1 MKRSLFIALLCAA
14 AQLIWAD
21 PTIVTTDADL
31 RAAVQTNNADIR
43 VDADI
48 DLSNSTLSIES
59 GLTVTIDLNGHKL
72 DRKLTKRGEGGG
84 QVITVRQGAT
94 LNLSNGTLAGGWG
107 GNAGGLSNESGTV
120 NLTDVTITG
129 CTGVNAGGGICNL
142 GGTLTMTGG
151 AITNNISQDDKV
163 HSSDHTGGGGLFN
176 EEGATATLTNVTISG
191 NTAAIYGGGGIC
203 NYGTLSLNGCA
214 IQGNRANTNGG
225 AIWEEGTLN
234 IQGANLISANKGGTA
249 SDGID
254 DDIYLWTDRLIHVTG
269 SLEGSVIR
277 VHMKQPGVFTD
288 GYSTYNNG
296 VNPATIFT
304 SEVPTAI
311 TVVLDGDE
319 AKFASALPE
328 GTVYYIERSWDEA
341 NKKVTSEIKTLPSG
355 MYTVMTGGDDISIT
369 PGYYV
374 VNSNIER
381 DDIIL
386 SSGGEYHLILCD
398 GCQVKAD
405 IVNVAPGKTLYVYGQ
420 AANTGRLYIPYGND
434 DEGEREAC
442 IGGRRNESCGTVII
456 HGGDVYAEG
465 RYGAATIGGGM
476 GGNGGTVTIFGGTVY
491 AKGGGSY
498 EACGAGIGSG
508 YMGDGGTVTIYGGKV
523 TAETPWGGAGIGAG
537 SNHDSGGGAG
547 PFAPRRIIKRALQ
560 DDVHPHNGGTVN
572 IYGGEV
578 YAYAG
583 AGAAG
588 IGGGDN
594 AGGANVTINGGIV
607 KAYGGENG
615 AGIGTG
621 HEYGDIRYNGK
632 LTVNGGEV
640 YAYGGDDAAGI
651 GGGYDA
657 SGSEVIINGG
667 YVYAKGAGNGAGI
680 GSGCESIY
688 KGGLQGGKLTV
699 NGGEVYAYGGVDAAG
714 IGGGEDADGGTVI
727 ITGGYVLAQGNDW
740 GAGIGGGQDGDGGKV
755 TITGGTVIA
764 KAGRNETECRAIGP
778 GEGCDVYGSLTL
790 GDDMMVTSE
799 RKFTAPER
807 KNACWYRT
815 QVRVEPCDHEGAT
828 YTVDGTTATDHHI
841 SHCSY
846 CLHSDT
852 ALHTFDGH
860 GVCTVC
866 GVHGEVKAVVMW
878 LPKAPFDGQTY
889 GPTSTHSVVP
899 NTRYTLPLPSIQVP
913 GYQFIG
919 WEATNEPSGISYTSP
934 YTTDTATLYP
944 TGSRYTISE
953 DIDFVARYKVSDITL
968 YDDVSNSDALAEFND
983 MTVNSATLS
992 GRTLTKDN
1000 TWQTLA
1006 LPFALDAEAL
1016 ASSPL
1021 AGCEL
1026 KQLDLEG
1033 YYDAQYNRYAER
1045 AEGRD
1050 STHYDL
1056 VTNTLYLYFKD
1067 ATAVEAGKPYVVR
1080 WASPSTLNSQP
1091 STIED
1096 PVFANVTIT
1105 NQSASVYAPHC
1116 TLVSLYNPKTFAN
1129 EEPNVVYMGANSAF
1143 LQPDGTE
1150 TVTIGSFRG
1159 YVKLSKFYV
1168 LQAAADPLT
1177 IITNLDGAVV
1187 PTDVENVNLQSEII
1201 NHKFIKNGMLFIH
1214 RDGKTYTVTGR
1225 TTND

>member
-1 MKRSLFIALLCAA
+1 MKKSLFIALLCAV
-14 AQLIWAD
+14 AQLMWAD

-31 RAAVQTNNADIR
+31 RAAIQTNNANIR

-48 DLSNSTLSIES
+48 DLSNSTLSIDKN
-59 GLTVTIDLNGHKL
+59 LTVTIDLNGHKL

-84 QVITVRQGAT
+84 QVITVREGAT

-120 NLTDVTITG
+120 NMTDVTITG
-129 CTGVNAGGGICNL
+129 CTGVNRGGGICNF
-142 GGTLTMTGG
+142 GTLTMTGG
-151 AITNNISQDDKV
+151 AISNNLSQDDKV
-163 HSSDHTGGGGLFN
+163 HSFDHTGGGGLFN

-191 NTAAIYGGGGIC
+191 NTAAICGGGGIC
-203 NYGTLSLNGCA
+203 NYGTLTINGCA
-214 IQGNRANTNGG
+214 IQGNKANTYGG

-249 SDGID
+249 SDGIE
-254 DDIYLWTDRLIHVTG
+254 DDIYLFTDRLIHVTG
-269 SLEGSVIR
+269 SLSGSVIR
-277 VHMKQPGVFTD
+277 LHMKKPGVFTE
-288 GYSTYNNG
+288 GYSTHNSG

-311 TVVLDGDE
+311 TVVLDGNE

-341 NKKVTSEIKTLPSG
+341 NKKVTTEIKTLPSG
-355 MYTVMTGGDDISIT
+355 MYTALTGGDDISLT

-381 DDIIL
+381 DDIVL
-386 SSGGEYHLILCD
+386 SSDGDYYLILCD

-405 IVNVAPGKTLYVYGQ
+405 IVNVTPGKTLYVYGQ

-434 DEGEREAC
+434 DEFEREAC
-442 IGGRRNESCGTVII
+442 IGGRSNESCGTVII

-476 GGNGGTVTIFGGTVY
+476 GGNGGTITIYGGTVY
-491 AKGGGSY
+491 AKGGGSAK
-498 EACGAGIGSG
+498 ACGAGIGSG

-537 SNHDSGGGAG
+537 CNHDTGGGASG
-547 PFAPRRIIKRALQ
+547 PFAPRRIKRILH
-560 DDVHPHNGGTVN
+560 DDVDPRNGGTVTVN
-572 IYGGEV
+572 GGEV

-588 IGGGDN
+588 IGGGEN

-621 HEYGDIRYNGK
+621 YDHDNIRYNGK

-651 GGGYDA
+651 GGGYNA
-657 SGSEVIINGG
+657 SGSDVTINGG
-667 YVYAKGAGNGAGI
+667 YVYAKGDGNGAGI
-680 GSGCESIY
+680 GSGSEGIF
-688 KGGLQGGKLTV
+688 KGGLQGGTLTV
-699 NGGEVYAYGGVDAAG
+699 NGGEAYAYGGTDAAG
-714 IGGGEDADGGTVI
+714 IGGGEDADGGKVT

-778 GEGCDVYGSLTL
+778 GEGCDVYGSLSL
-790 GDDMMVTSE
+790 GDDLMVTSE
-799 RKFTAPER
+799 RKFSAAER

-815 QVRVEPCDHEGAT
+815 QVRVEPCDHEGST
-828 YTVDGTTATDHHI
+828 YTVDGITAADHHI

-852 ALHTFDGH
+852 ALHSFDGH

-866 GVHGEVKAVVMW
+866 GVKGEVKAVIMW
-878 LPKAPFDGQTY
+878 LPKAPYDGKTY

-899 NTRYTLPLPSIQVP
+899 NTNYLLPLASVQIP
-913 GYQFIG
+913 GYKFIG
-919 WEATNEPSGISYTSP
+919 WEATTEPSGISYESP
-934 YTTDTATLYP
+934 YTTATATLYP
-944 TGSRYTISE
+944 AGNRYTVTE
-953 DIDFVARYKVSDITL
+953 DIEFVARYKVTDITL
-968 YDDVSNSDALAEFND
+968 YDDASNTETLAEFND
-983 MTVNSATLS
+983 HTVNSVTLS
-992 GRTLTKDN
+992 GRTLAKDN
-1000 TWQTLA
+1000 TWQTLC
-1006 LPFALDAEAL
+1006 LPFALNAEAL
-1016 ASSPL
+1016 AASPL
-1021 AGCEL
+1021 TGCEL
-1026 KQLDLEG
+1026 KELDLEG
-1033 YYDAQYNRYAER
+1033 EYVGNKT
-1045 AEGRD
+1045 G
-1050 STHYDL
+1050 YDL
-1056 VTNTLYLYFKD
+1056 STNTLYLYFKD
-1067 ATAVEAGKPYVVR
+1067 ATEIEAGKPYVIR
-1080 WASPSTLNSQP
+1080 WASGENIL
-1091 STIED
+1091 D
-1096 PVFANVTIT
+1096 PVFSNVTIT

-1116 TLVSLYNPKTFAN
+1116 IFVSLYDPKSFTA
-1129 EEPNVVYMGANSAF
+1129 EDRNVVFLGANNTFS
-1143 LQPDGTE
+1143 QPERAENVGA
-1150 TVTIGSFRG
+1150 FRG
-1159 YVKLSKFYV
+1159 YFRLMKFALMLSESS
-1168 LQAAADPLT
+1168 APLT
-1177 IITNLDGAVV
+1177 IVTNLDGAVI
-1187 PTDVENVNLQSEII
+1187 PTGVESQVRPASAISTQKILR
-1201 NHKFIKNGMLFIH
+1201 NGILFIN
-1214 RDGKTYTVTGR
+1214 RDGKTYTVTGTEVR
-1225 TTND
+1225 

>member
-1 MKRSLFIALLCAA
+1 MKKSLFIALLCAV
-14 AQLIWAD
+14 AQLMWAD

-31 RAAVQTNNADIR
+31 RAAIQTNNANIR

-48 DLSNSTLSIES
+48 NLSNSTLSIDKN
-59 GLTVTIDLNGHKL
+59 LTVTIDLNGHKL

-84 QVITVRQGAT
+84 QVITVREGAT

-120 NLTDVTITG
+120 NMTDVTITG
-129 CTGVNAGGGICNL
+129 CTGVNRGGGICNF
-142 GGTLTMTGG
+142 GTLTMTGG

-191 NTAAIYGGGGIC
+191 NTAAICGGGGIC
-203 NYGTLSLNGCA
+203 NYGTLTINGCA
-214 IQGNRANTNGG
+214 IQGNKANTNGG

-234 IQGANLISANKGGTA
+234 MQGANLISANKGGTA
-249 SDGID
+249 SDGIE
-254 DDIYLWTDRLIHVTG
+254 DDIYLFTDRLIHVTG
-269 SLEGSVIR
+269 SLSGSVIR
-277 VHMKQPGVFTD
+277 LHMKQPGVFTD

-296 VNPATIFT
+296 VKPATIFT
-304 SEVPTAI
+304 SEVPSAVAVI
-311 TVVLDGDE
+311 LDGDE

-341 NKKVTSEIKTLPSG
+341 NKKVKTEIKTLPNG
-355 MYTVMTGGDDISIT
+355 MYTVLTGGDDISLT

-386 SSGGEYHLILCD
+386 GSDGDYYLIICD

-405 IVNVAPGKTLYVYGQ
+405 IINVTPGKTLYVYGQ

-434 DEGEREAC
+434 DEFEREAC
-442 IGGRRNESCGTVII
+442 IGGRSNESCGTVII

-476 GGNGGTVTIFGGTVY
+476 GGNGGTITIYGGTVY
-491 AKGGGSY
+491 AKGGGSAK
-498 EACGAGIGSG
+498 ACGAGIGSG

-537 SNHDSGGGAG
+537 CNHDTGGGASG
-547 PFAPRRIIKRALQ
+547 PFAPRRIKRILH
-560 DDVHPHNGGTVN
+560 DDVDPRNGGTVTVN
-572 IYGGEV
+572 GGEV

-588 IGGGDN
+588 IGGGEN

-621 HEYGDIRYNGK
+621 YDHGNIRNNGK
-632 LTVNGGEV
+632 LTVNGGEI

-651 GGGYDA
+651 GGGYNA
-657 SGSEVIINGG
+657 SGSDVTINGG
-667 YVYAKGAGNGAGI
+667 YVYAKGDGNGAGI
-680 GSGCESIY
+680 GSGSEGIF
-688 KGGLQGGKLTV
+688 KGGLQGGTLTV
-699 NGGEVYAYGGVDAAG
+699 NGGEVYAYGGTDAAG
-714 IGGGEDADGGTVI
+714 IGGGEDADGGKVT
-727 ITGGYVLAQGNDW
+727 ITGGYVLAQGSDW

-764 KAGRNETECRAIGP
+764 KAGRNETGCRAIGP
-778 GEGCDVYGSLTL
+778 GEGCDVYGSLSL
-790 GDDMMVTSE
+790 GDDLMVTSE
-799 RKFTAPER
+799 RKFTAAER

-828 YTVDGTTATDHHI
+828 YTVDGITAADHHI

-852 ALHTFDGH
+852 ALHSFDGH

-866 GVHGEVKAVVMW
+866 GVKGEVKAVIMW
-878 LPKAPFDGQTY
+878 LPKAPYDGKTY

-899 NTRYTLPLPSIQVP
+899 NTNYLLPLASVQIP
-913 GYQFIG
+913 GYKFIG
-919 WEATNEPSGISYTSP
+919 WEATTEPSGISYESP
-934 YTTDTATLYP
+934 YTTATATLYP
-944 TGSRYTISE
+944 AGDRYTVTE
-953 DIDFVARYKVSDITL
+953 DIEFVARYKVSDITL
-968 YDDVSNSDALAEFND
+968 YDDASNTETLAEFND
-983 MTVNSATLS
+983 HTVNSVTLS
-992 GRTLTKDN
+992 GRTLAKDN
-1000 TWQTLA
+1000 TWQTLC
-1006 LPFALDAEAL
+1006 LPFALNAEAL
-1016 ASSPL
+1016 AASPL

-1026 KQLDLEG
+1026 KELDLEG
-1033 YYDAQYNRYAER
+1033 EY
-1045 AEGRD
+1045 EGNK
-1050 STHYDL
+1050 TGYDL
-1056 VTNTLYLYFKD
+1056 STNTLYLYFKD
-1067 ATAVEAGKPYVVR
+1067 ATEIEAGKPYVIR
-1080 WASPSTLNSQP
+1080 WASGENIL
-1091 STIED
+1091 D
-1096 PVFANVTIT
+1096 PVFSKVTIT

-1116 TLVSLYNPKTFAN
+1116 IFVSLYDPKSFTA
-1129 EEPNVVYMGANSAF
+1129 EDRNVVFLGANNTFS
-1143 LQPDGTE
+1143 QPERAENVGA
-1150 TVTIGSFRG
+1150 FRG
-1159 YVKLSKFYV
+1159 YFRLMKFALMLSESS
-1168 LQAAADPLT
+1168 APLK
-1177 IITNLDGAVV
+1177 IVTNLDGAVI
-1187 PTDVENVNLQSEII
+1187 PTGVESQVRPASAISTQKILR
-1201 NHKFIKNGMLFIH
+1201 NGILFIN
-1214 RDGKTYTVTGR
+1214 RDGKTYTVTGTEVR
-1225 TTND
+1225 

>member
-1 MKRSLFIALLCAA
+1 MKKSFLFVLLCAV
-14 AQLIWAD
+14 AQWVWSQN

-151 AITNNISQDDKV
+151 AITNNISKDDKV

-191 NTAAIYGGGGIC
+191 NTAAIWGGGGIC
-203 NYGTLSLNGCA
+203 NYGTLTLNGCA
-214 IQGNRANTNGG
+214 IQGNKANSNGG

-234 IQGANLISANKGGTA
+234 LQGANLISANKGGTA

-296 VNPATIFT
+296 VNPATLFT

-328 GTVYYIERSWDEA
+328 GTVYYIERSWDEV
-341 NKKVTSEIKTLPSG
+341 NKKVKTEIKTLQSS
-355 MYTVMTGGDDISIT
+355 MYTVMTGGDDISID

-405 IVNVAPGKTLYVYGQ
+405 IVHVTPGKTLYVYGQ
-420 AANTGRLYIPYGND
+420 AANTGRLYIPSGSD
-434 DEGEREAC
+434 DEFEREAC
-442 IGGRRNESCGTVII
+442 IGGRRDESCGTVII

-476 GGNGGTVTIFGGTVY
+476 GGNGGTITIYGGTVY
-491 AKGGGSY
+491 AKGGGSTQ
-498 EACGAGIGSG
+498 ACGAGIGSG

-523 TAETPWGGAGIGAG
+523 KAETPWGGAGIGAG
-537 SNHDSGGGAG
+537 NNHDSGGGTG
-547 PFAPRRIIKRALQ
+547 PFAPARRIKRTLR
-560 DDVHPHNGGTVN
+560 DDVDPRYGGTVN
-572 IYGGEV
+572 IYGGYIE
-578 YAYAG
+578 ARSG
-583 AGAAG
+583 SDGAG

-607 KAYGGENG
+607 KAYGGENA

-621 HEYGDIRYNGK
+621 HERGSDIRYNGK

-688 KGGLQGGKLTV
+688 AGGLQGGKLTV
-699 NGGEVYAYGGVDAAG
+699 NGGHVEAYGGVDAAG

-740 GAGIGGGQDGDGGKV
+740 GAGIGGGQDGDGGNV

-799 RKFTAPER
+799 RKFTAAER

-815 QVRVEPCDHEGAT
+815 QVRVEPCDHSDVT
-828 YTVDGTTATDHHI
+828 YTIDGTGIHDHHI
-841 SHCSY
+841 SHCPY
-846 CLHSDT
+846 CLHTDT
-852 ALHTFDGH
+852 AEHTFDEH

-866 GVHGEVKAVVMW
+866 GAHTSAFEAKIYMPVAQPTGS
-878 LPKAPFDGQTY
+878 FDGQTY
-889 GPTSTHSVVP
+889 SKNATHLVVP
-899 NTRYTLPLPSIQVP
+899 DSAFRLPMATLKVP
-913 GYQFIG
+913 GLTFVG
-919 WEATNEPSGISYTSP
+919 WEATTEPTEDSYVSP
-934 YTTDTATLYP
+934 YTTTVENLYKVGAKYIV
-944 TGSRYTISE
+944 TGNIC
-953 DIDFVARYKVSDITL
+953 FVARYRVADVTL
-968 YDDVSNSDALAEFND
+968 YDDEPNGETLNEYNG
-983 MTVNSATLS
+983 MKVNKVILS
-992 GRTLTKDN
+992 GRVFNKNN
-1000 TWQTLA
+1000 TWQPLS
-1006 LPFALDAEAL
+1006 LPFDLSAEEL
-1016 ASSPL
+1016 AASPL
-1021 AGCEL
+1021 AGCTL
-1026 KQLDLEG
+1026 KQLDT
-1033 YYDAQYNRYAER
+1033 DSSYNDTENK
-1045 AEGRD
+1045 
-1050 STHYDL
+1050 L
-1056 VTNTLYLYFKD
+1056 VYLYFKD
-1067 ATAVEAGKPYVVR
+1067 TTAIAAGKPYIIR
-1080 WASPSTLNSQP
+1080 WATGNPVLSP
-1091 STIED
+1091 E
-1096 PVFANVTIT
+1096 FENVTLT
-1105 NQSASVYAPHC
+1105 NKTADSRARLLLYK
-1116 TLVSLYNPKTFAN
+1116 SLYSPQTFTSANKTVLYFN
-1129 EEPNVVYMGANSAF
+1129 ENGVLVHPNGESPVMVGA
-1143 LQPDGTE
+1143 
-1150 TVTIGSFRG
+1150 FRA
-1159 YVKLSKFYV
+1159 YFRL
-1168 LQAAADPLT
+1168 
-1177 IITNLDGAVV
+1177 TNLMGGDPDADFTITSNIDGVQGLE
-1187 PTDVENVNLQSEII
+1187 DVQGNNVQCTKIV
-1201 NHKFIKNGMLFIH
+1201 HNGQIYILRGEKIYNAQ
-1214 RDGKTYTVTGR
+1214 GALVK
-1225 TTND
+1225 

>member
-1 MKRSLFIALLCAA
+1 MKKSLFIALLCAV
-14 AQLIWAD
+14 AQLMCAD

-31 RAAVQTNNADIR
+31 RAAIQTNNANIR

-48 DLSNSTLSIES
+48 DLSNSTLSINE

-84 QVITVRQGAT
+84 QVITVREGAT

-120 NLTDVTITG
+120 NMTDVTITG
-129 CTGVNAGGGICNL
+129 CTGVNRGGGICNF
-142 GGTLTMTGG
+142 GTLTMTGG

-176 EEGATATLTNVTISG
+176 ESGATATLTNVTISG
-191 NTAAIYGGGGIC
+191 NTAAICGGGGIC
-203 NYGTLSLNGCA
+203 NYGTLTINGCA
-214 IQGNRANTNGG
+214 IQGNQANTYGG

-234 IQGANLISANKGGTA
+234 MQGANLISANKGGTA

-254 DDIYLWTDRLIHVTG
+254 DDIYLWKDRLIHVTG
-269 SLEGSVIR
+269 SLSGSVIR
-277 VHMKQPGVFTD
+277 LHMKQPGVFTD
-288 GYSTYNNG
+288 GYSTHNSD

-304 SEVPTAI
+304 SEVPSAVAVI
-311 TVVLDGDE
+311 LDGDE
-319 AKFASALPE
+319 ANFGSALPE

-341 NKKVTSEIKTLPSG
+341 NKKVKTEIKTLPNG
-355 MYTVMTGGDDISIT
+355 MYTVLTDGDDISLT

-386 SSGGEYHLILCD
+386 GSDGDYYLILCD

-405 IVNVAPGKTLYVYGQ
+405 IINVTPGKTLYVYGQ

-434 DEGEREAC
+434 DEFEREAC
-442 IGGRRNESCGTVII
+442 IGGRSNESCGTVII

-476 GGNGGTVTIFGGTVY
+476 GGNGGTITIYGGTVY
-491 AKGGGSY
+491 AKGGGSAK
-498 EACGAGIGSG
+498 ACGAGIGSG

-537 SNHDSGGGAG
+537 CNHDTGGGASG
-547 PFAPRRIIKRALQ
+547 PFAPRRIKRILH
-560 DDVHPHNGGTVN
+560 DDVDPRNGGTVTVN
-572 IYGGEV
+572 GGEV

-588 IGGGDN
+588 IGGGEN

-621 HEYGDIRYNGK
+621 YDHGNIRNNGK

-657 SGSEVIINGG
+657 SGSDVTINGG
-667 YVYAKGAGNGAGI
+667 YVYAKGNGNGAGI
-680 GSGCESIY
+680 GSGSEALFS
-688 KGGLQGGKLTV
+688 GGKQGGKLTV
-699 NGGEVYAYGGVDAAG
+699 TGGHVEAYGGTDAAG

-727 ITGGYVLAQGNDW
+727 ITGGYVLAQGSDW
-740 GAGIGGGQDGDGGKV
+740 GAGIGGGQDGDGGNV

-778 GEGCDVYGSLTL
+778 GEGCDVYGSLSL

-799 RKFTAPER
+799 RKFTAAER

-828 YTVDGTTATDHHI
+828 YTVDGITAADHHI

-860 GVCTVC
+860 GTCTVC
-866 GVHGEVKAVVMW
+866 GVKGEVKAVIMW
-878 LPKAPFDGQTY
+878 LPKAPYDGKTY

-899 NTRYTLPLPSIQVP
+899 NTNYLLPLASVQIP
-913 GYQFIG
+913 GYKFIG
-919 WEATNEPSGISYTSP
+919 WEATTEPSGISYESP
-934 YTTDTATLYP
+934 YTTATATLYP
-944 TGSRYTISE
+944 AGNRYTVTE
-953 DIDFVARYKVSDITL
+953 DIEFVARYKVTDITL
-968 YDDVSNSDALAEFND
+968 YDNASNTETLTEFND
-983 MTVNSATLS
+983 HTVNSATLS
-992 GRTLTKDN
+992 GRTLAKDN
-1000 TWQTLA
+1000 TWQTIA
-1006 LPFALDAEAL
+1006 LPFALNAEAL
-1016 ASSPL
+1016 AASPL

-1026 KQLDLEG
+1026 KELDLEG
-1033 YYDAQYNRYAER
+1033 EY
-1045 AEGRD
+1045 EGNK
-1050 STHYDL
+1050 TGYDL
-1056 VTNTLYLYFKD
+1056 STNTLYLYFKD
-1067 ATAVEAGKPYVVR
+1067 ATAIDAGKPYVIR
-1080 WASPSTLNSQP
+1080 WASGENIL
-1091 STIED
+1091 D
-1096 PVFANVTIT
+1096 PVFSKVTIT

-1116 TLVSLYNPKTFAN
+1116 IFVSLYDSKSFTA
-1129 EEPNVVYMGANSAF
+1129 EDRNVVFLGANNTFS
-1143 LQPDGTE
+1143 QPERAENVGA
-1150 TVTIGSFRG
+1150 FRG
-1159 YVKLSKFYV
+1159 YFRLMKFALMLSESS
-1168 LQAAADPLT
+1168 APLT
-1177 IITNLDGAVV
+1177 IVTNLDGAVI
-1187 PTDVENVNLQSEII
+1187 PTGVESQVRPASAISTQKILR
-1201 NHKFIKNGMLFIH
+1201 NGILFIN
-1214 RDGKTYTVTGR
+1214 RDGKTYTVTGTEVR
-1225 TTND
+1225 